1 MLSPVLLIKVE
12 AYYSNNCITED
23 PCFSEHLIAELPRLD
38 GFKWYP
44 ANFETLNL
52 NPQSEVELEHTVLIF
67 IQKPLCIIPAKYE
80 IPLICSAGQFYSL
93 GAHLSSCADSGVF
106 AGAKQNIVIPFQSRT
121 KTNQQKSQPHTRH
134 CQILVGV
141 RKISSQYLKQTQN
154 LSLPPKQKTAFYSV
168 P

>member
-67 IQKPLCIIPAKYE
+67 IQKPLCTIPAKYE

-106 AGAKQNIVIPFQSRT
+106 EGAKQNIVIPFQSRT
-121 KTNQQKSQPHTRH
+121 KTNQQKIPTSHTT
-134 CQILVGV
+134 LPN
-141 RKISSQYLKQTQN
+141 SSGGKKNLKSVFKTN
-154 LSLPPKQKTAFYSV
+154 SKSLLTP
-168 P
+168 

>member
-12 AYYSNNCITED
+12 AYYSKNCTTEE
-23 PCFSEHLIAELPRLD
+23 PCFSEHLIAELLRLD

-106 AGAKQNIVIPFQSRT
+106 AGAKQNMVIPFQSRT
-121 KTNQQKSQPHTRH
+121 KTNQQKIPTSHTT
-134 CQILVGV
+134 LPN
-141 RKISSQYLKQTQN
+141 SSGGKKNLKSVFKTN
-154 LSLPPKQKTAFYSV
+154 SKSLLTP
-168 P
+168 